1 MYSFLMLL
9 VSELSTRDHAQ
20 SAPDPAVFLVHA
32 VAFSHLFLG
41 NTGEC
46 HDCALSSQR
55 VQCTG
60 IRLRAELIIFIF
72 LLLTIYLFL

>member
-9 VSELSTRDHAQ
+9 VSELAARDHVQYAR
-20 SAPDPAVFLVHA
+20 DPAASSVRA
-32 VAFSHLFLG
+32 VTLSHLFLS

-46 HDCALSSQR
+46 HDGALSDQR

-60 IRLRAELIIFIF
+60 IRLRAELIIFIL
-72 LLLTIYLFL
+72 LLLTIYLFR